1 MKTDSVTEI
10 RRLALISC
18 SFATIH
24 ENMVN
29 LSNSLSE
36 NPDTTLESEMKE
48 LEEIGYPVSAKLVK
62 EYLAMVKRAQE
73 LIAASKEEDAS
84 KEEEV
89 AEKV

>member
-62 EYLAMVKRAQE
+62 EYLAMV
-73 LIAASKEEDAS
+73 AASKEEDAS